1 MCVHVC
7 FQRLVLQWEHVLR
20 FTRRIANMEQVR
32 DLLESKEEKKNPW
45 WFLAHRYS
53 AKCPGM
59 GTIWTK
65 IFPPH
70 QTKCNLENR
79 KNTPPHTKLSQEAK

>member
-1 MCVHVC
+1 
-7 FQRLVLQWEHVLR
+7 
-20 FTRRIANMEQVR
+20 MEQIR
-32 DLLESKEEKKNPW
+32 NLLESDEKNNPW

-65 IFPPH
+65 IFSPH
-70 QTKCNLENR
+70 QTKCKLENR
-79 KNTPPHTKLSQEAK
+79 KTHPHIKTKPRSQMIKERQLCTMQKEAEIYRLPNGMWDW